1 MSSTILHT
9 NAKINHQYPEVP
21 FTPQLRQLC
30 IIVGDYGDDGD
41 IDDNGDDSIF
51 GTWSALS

>member
-9 NAKINHQYPEVP
+9 NAKINLQYPEVP

-30 IIVGDYGDDGD
+30 IIAGDYGGDGD
-41 IDDNGDDSIF
+41 IDDNGDDNIF
-51 GTWSALS
+51 